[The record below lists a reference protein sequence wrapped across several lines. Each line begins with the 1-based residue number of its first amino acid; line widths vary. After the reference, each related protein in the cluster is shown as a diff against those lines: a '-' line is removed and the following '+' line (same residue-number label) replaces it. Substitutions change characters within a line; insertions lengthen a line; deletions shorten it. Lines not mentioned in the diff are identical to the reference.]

1 MAKLILADNYNREY
15 IKDILVAANINEET
29 AKKKADEYND
39 LHYHGNYFARVVP
52 DDYKL
57 WKGISEFV

>member
-1 MAKLILADNYNREY
+1 MAKLILVDNYNREY

-29 AKKKADEYND
+29 AKKKADEYNV
-39 LHYHGNYFARVVP
+39 LHHHGDYFARVVP

-57 WKGISEFV
+57 WKA

>member
-1 MAKLILADNYNREY
+1 MAKLILVDNYNREY

-29 AKKKADEYND
+29 AKKKADAYNAF
-39 LHYHGNYFARVVP
+39 HPHGDYFARAVP

-57 WKGISEFV
+57 WGGVSELV